1 MADIHVDNQ
10 SGGVKK
16 PRKQRR
22 SRPGKKALKEI
33 KYYQVTE
40 KTLIPVAVMQ
50 RAVRHILAKWQP
62 DGARIKPDAFKAL
75 HAGVEDYATTL
86 FKGTQ
91 LMAIHANRQ
100 TIMQKDM
107 KNLTRV
113 CTVMSGAHDQETDPI
128 NARMSERRERKK
140 HRSRASKYSTPIK
153 ETKKKRSSPKSPAVT
168 AGDVPQP
175 TEAVEALG
183 ETVEE
188 VRLPVVQEED
198 EVVGVVKEIEVEE
211 EVTSPGKG
219 QDYDDEWL
227 LTED

>member
-1 MADIHVDNQ
+1 MADVHVDNQ
-10 SGGVKK
+10 GGVKK
-16 PRKQRR
+16 PRKVRR
-22 SRPGKKALKEI
+22 ARPGKKALKEI

-100 TIMQKDM
+100 TIMLPDM

-113 CTVMSGAHDQETDPI
+113 CTVMSGAHDQETDSI

-140 HRSRASKYSTPIK
+140 HRSRASKHSAPIK
-153 ETKKKRSSPKSPAVT
+153 ETKKRRSSTKSPAVV
-168 AGDVPQP
+168 AVDVPQP

-183 ETVEE
+183 EAVEE
-188 VRLPVVQEED
+188 VRLPLLQED
-198 EVVGVVKEIEVEE
+198 EVVVEEIEVEE
-211 EVTSPGKG
+211 EVASPGKE

-227 LTED
+227 LS